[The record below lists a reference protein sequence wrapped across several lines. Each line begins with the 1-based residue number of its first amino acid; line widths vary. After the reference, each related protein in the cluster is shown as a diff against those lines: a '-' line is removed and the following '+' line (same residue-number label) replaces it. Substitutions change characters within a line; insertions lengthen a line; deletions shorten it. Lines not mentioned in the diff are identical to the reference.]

1 MSTFTRNT
9 RRANCARC
17 PRAVA
22 AGLALMLASGAALA
36 DGAHQFVFTA
46 YSDAV
51 GGADVVAGRYRAA
64 LEELNGNPNITD
76 LDPSA
81 TNTNRCVAYSMTL
94 PWQEAHAACDA
105 AVRAASEQRLAR
117 AGELSWRTPSEADR
131 LAVAY
136 TNRAVMHWLAHD
148 DAAARGDLAKALQL
162 SPQAAFVARNVTAL
176 KVHAEVAE
184 AGASASKS

>member
-1 MSTFTRNT
+1 
-9 RRANCARC
+9 
-17 PRAVA
+17 
-22 AGLALMLASGAALA
+22 MLASGAALA

-46 YSDAV
+46 YSDAA

-64 LEELNGNPNITD
+64 LEELNGSPNITD

-94 PWQEAHAACDA
+94 QWQDAHAACDA
-105 AVRAASEQRLAR
+105 AVREASERRLAR
-117 AGELSWRTPSEADR
+117 AGELSWQTPSENDR

-148 DAAARGDLAKALQL
+148 DAAAHGDLAKALQL
-162 SPQAAFVARNVTAL
+162 SPQATFVARNVAAL
-176 KVHAEVAE
+176 KMHAQVAE
-184 AGASASKS
+184 AGARASKS